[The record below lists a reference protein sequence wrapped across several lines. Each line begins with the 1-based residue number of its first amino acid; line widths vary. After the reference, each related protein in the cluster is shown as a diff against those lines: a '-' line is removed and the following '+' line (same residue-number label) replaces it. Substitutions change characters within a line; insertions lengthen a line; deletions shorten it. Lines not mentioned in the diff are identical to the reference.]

1 MPLLKKEMV
10 AGMLRVG
17 DGFKVDI
24 DLPPKFSVGDRI
36 RARDINPEGHTRLP
50 RYARG
55 RLGVI
60 HKDHGVFVFPDT
72 MARGEG
78 KKPQHLYSV
87 RFTFSELW
95 GPEARAGD
103 SVYVEL
109 WDDYMDPA

>member
-1 MPLLKKEMV
+1 MTLLTKEMV
-10 AGMLRVG
+10 AGMLQVG

-24 DLPPKFSVGDRI
+24 DIPPKFSVGDRI

-55 RLGVI
+55 RQGVI

-78 KKPQHLYSV
+78 KPPSTSTACVSCSASSGVPTH
-87 RFTFSELW
+87 
-95 GPEARAGD
+95 GPGIPF
-103 SVYVEL
+103 
-109 WDDYMDPA
+109 M